1 MVKSGDQTVKIVE
14 MERKDLALMRLKLL
28 LIMSMSYLEDCPM
41 GVFRKNAVI
50 NNIQKFNDELDNYWA
65 GFEKSLDMDSTHVFM
80 QRTKLLMVMAKA
92 FAKNLPVGFYRK
104 EAMKNNVEKVAE
116 HLGFEIKLSP
126 MIYLKAA

>member
-1 MVKSGDQTVKIVE
+1 MVKAGNQTVKIVE

-41 GVFRKNAVI
+41 GVFRRNAVI
-50 NNIQKFNDELDNYWA
+50 NNIQKLNDELDNYSA
-65 GFEKSLDMDSTHVFM
+65 GLEKSLEMDSAHVFM

>member
-14 MERKDLALMRLKLL
+14 MERKDLILMRLKLL

-50 NNIQKFNDELDNYWA
+50 NNIQKLNDELDNYWA
-65 GFEKSLDMDSTHVFM
+65 GLEKSLDMDSKYVFM

-104 EAMKNNVEKVAE
+104 EAMKNNVEKMAE

>member
-14 MERKDLALMRLKLL
+14 MERKDLILMRLKLL

-50 NNIQKFNDELDNYWA
+50 NNIQKLNDELDNYWA
-65 GFEKSLDMDSTHVFM
+65 GLEKSLDMDSKHVFM

-104 EAMKNNVEKVAE
+104 EAMKNNVEKMAE

>member
-14 MERKDLALMRLKLL
+14 MERKDLILMRLKLL

-50 NNIQKFNDELDNYWA
+50 NNIQKLNDELDSYWA
-65 GFEKSLDMDSTHVFM
+65 GLGKSLGMDSKHVFM
-80 QRTKLLMVMAKA
+80 QRTKLLMVMTKA

>member
-14 MERKDLALMRLKLL
+14 MERKDLILMRLKLL

-50 NNIQKFNDELDNYWA
+50 NNIQKLNDELDNYRA
-65 GFEKSLDMDSTHVFM
+65 GLGKSLDMDSKHVFM

-104 EAMKNNVEKVAE
+104 EAMKNNVEKMAE